1 MAKFILLLVTF
12 TLFLLAANSSI
23 YLTTVVI
30 DGEES
35 PGMQQRA
42 LPTAVSPAAI
52 AAPLQVVLGSDEP
65 PRTSAALLIRYLR
78 VDLSGSGEETIML
91 LRYEC
96 LPEYCFG
103 CGKIGHA
110 VHICPFVLD
119 VDAGRSKQEEY
130 GAWLRASSPTRRNT
144 SAAMK
149 DKRPSSSGTDSG
161 HNSYLMA
168 NKKGGEQQQRHLA
181 PSVSTTLYQPEPV
194 PSLRQTATGI
204 PPISPSMTQYHEFA
218 CGPEQGRGQTEKTDY
233 VLNPI
238 LPPIALVSVESSLV
252 VDTVTAVPA
261 KRGKRKRWARHN
273 MKIERNMVPPSVSGK
288 RTASWFGLE
297 EHVSDSWRRIRRI
310 EQELDE
316 LLGTEER
323 YWKDR
328 SSVNWLRHDDRN
340 TRFFHMTAL
349 GRRAQNMI

>member
-1 MAKFILLLVTF
+1 MK
-12 TLFLLAANSSI
+12 
-23 YLTTVVI
+23 
-30 DGEES
+30 EH
-35 PGMQQRA
+35 R
-42 LPTAVSPAAI
+42 
-52 AAPLQVVLGSDEP
+52 
-65 PRTSAALLIRYLR
+65 
-78 VDLSGSGEETIML
+78 SGDSEIESGELQQPYMSPMMEH
-91 LRYEC
+91 C
-96 LPEYCFG
+96 
-103 CGKIGHA
+103 
-110 VHICPFVLD
+110 
-119 VDAGRSKQEEY
+119 
-130 GAWLRASSPTRRNT
+130 SSR
-144 SAAMK
+144 
-149 DKRPSSSGTDSG
+149 
-161 HNSYLMA
+161 A

-194 PSLRQTATGI
+194 PSLRQTTTGI
-204 PPISPSMTQYHEFA
+204 PHISPSMTQYHEFA

-238 LPPIALVSVESSLV
+238 LPLIALVSVESSLV

-297 EHVSDSWRRIRRI
+297 EHVSGKRCRPEKDNDGATHTVNMESLHGLLHGCATRLQKWNKENRIELFAAIKKMKNDLAFEGMHVGPDSWRRIRRI

-328 SSVNWLRHDDRN
+328 SRVNWLRHDDRN

>member
-52 AAPLQVVLGSDEP
+52 AAPLQV
-65 PRTSAALLIRYLR
+65 RYLR

-110 VHICPFVLD
+110 VRICPLVLD
-119 VDAGRSKQEEY
+119 VDAGRLKQEEY

-149 DKRPSSSGTDSG
+149 DKRPSSPGTDSG
-161 HNSYLMA
+161 HNSYLM
-168 NKKGGEQQQRHLA
+168 
-181 PSVSTTLYQPEPV
+181 
-194 PSLRQTATGI
+194 
-204 PPISPSMTQYHEFA
+204 
-218 CGPEQGRGQTEKTDY
+218 
-233 VLNPI
+233 
-238 LPPIALVSVESSLV
+238 
-252 VDTVTAVPA
+252 
-261 KRGKRKRWARHN
+261 
-273 MKIERNMVPPSVSGK
+273 
-288 RTASWFGLE
+288 
-297 EHVSDSWRRIRRI
+297 WR
-310 EQELDE
+310 L
-316 LLGTEER
+316 
-323 YWKDR
+323 
-328 SSVNWLRHDDRN
+328 
-340 TRFFHMTAL
+340 
-349 GRRAQNMI
+349 